1 MLSGEKS
8 AGGGRGGG
16 GPGGGR
22 GPGEGERGR
31 LGEWMHEVGEVS
43 NTGGVCERKRA
54 CSSVTSVIA
63 FPFPL
68 SLRRN
73 SASRRARSL
82 ERSSASGV

>member
-1 MLSGEKS
+1 MLSGVKS

-31 LGEWMHEVGEVS
+31 VLAEVS
-43 NTGGVCERKRA
+43 REGVGVHERERMRWD
-54 CSSVTSVIA
+54 VPLGNA

-68 SLRRN
+68 SFRPR
-73 SASRRARSL
+73 SDSRRAES
-82 ERSSASGV
+82 RSSSGGG